1 MALTNTENSNNARR
15 AIDVDVQIEAS
26 RAVRAWLNSSP
37 CKPCNIGMEYLPDD
51 YGCAITVTETPYK
64 VRQYIGGGYLA
75 AYECDVIYRCTPVTD
90 EERMTADED
99 LDKLA
104 VWAVN
109 NAAALEIA
117 GARLKRVQ
125 RTTPATLVARYSN
138 GAEDHTAHLIIQFEV
153 INHG

>member
-1 MALTNTENSNNARR
+1 MDSTNTNQTRR
-15 AIDVDVQIEAS
+15 AIDVDVQIAAS

-37 CKPCNIGMEYLPDD
+37 EKPCSVGMEYLPDD
-51 YGCAITVTETPYK
+51 YGCALTVTETPYK

-75 AYECDVIYRCTPVTD
+75 AYECDIIYRCTPVTD
-90 EERMTADED
+90 EERMQADED

-109 NAAALEIA
+109 NSSALSIA

-125 RTTPATLVARYSN
+125 RTTPAVLTARYSN
-138 GAEDHTAHLIIQFEV
+138 GAEDHNVHLNITFEV
-153 INHG
+153 I